1 MNYYILLPKPIIK
14 PCIVPEYTTMELN
27 PYISPSVH
35 YYLNDI
41 KLQIN
46 KLKCETHKVY
56 NSEYIFNLINPY
68 DFIFCEL
75 ENEQHV
81 SLLKTNT
88 LLYYNFLE
96 VDSIL
101 NIMNTFYNTHINI
114 LLDTNEN
121 DAIKMYIQTIKKEK
135 NNIYY
140 EESISI
146 SDDFNDIEL
155 KEDYVN
161 KMNIMIY
168 EITENTCNDIKKY
181 IKILLHITYNI
192 VNYQASG
199 GICVI
204 KLTQIYYKPVLDLIY
219 MLSSFFNKTYICK
232 PHISYQEERF
242 IVFEKYLNN
251 HSDCD
256 KSILINKI
264 SELLKSNRQVKS
276 IIPNHIPNY
285 VLNKIEDSNIIIGY
299 HSLDHYNE
307 LINICKSKNIIE
319 RIDAFKKNS
328 ISKSIQWCSSHNI
341 PYDKDIIIK

>member
-14 PCIVPEYTTMELN
+14 PSIVPEYTTMELN

-35 YYLNDI
+35 YYLQDI
-41 KLQIN
+41 KHQIN

-75 ENEQHV
+75 ENEHYV
-81 SLLKTNT
+81 SLLKTKT
-88 LLYYNFLE
+88 LLYYTFLE

-121 DAIKMYIQTIKKEK
+121 DALKIYIQTIKKEK
-135 NNIYY
+135 NNTYY
-140 EESISI
+140 EESIQI
-146 SDDFNDIEL
+146 SDDLNEIEH

-161 KMNIMIY
+161 KMNLMVY
-168 EITENTCNDIKKY
+168 EITENTCDDIKKY
-181 IKILLHITYNI
+181 IKTLLHITYNI
-192 VNYQASG
+192 VNYQAPG

-204 KLTQIYYKPVLDLIY
+204 KLTQLYYKPVLDIIYLI
-219 MLSSFFNKTYICK
+219 SSFFGKTYVCK
-232 PHISYQEERF
+232 PHISYQEERY
-242 IVFEKYLNN
+242 IVFDQYLNN
-251 HSDCD
+251 HNDRS
-256 KSILINKI
+256 KSILINHI
-264 SELLKSNRQVKS
+264 SELTKSNRQIKS

-328 ISKSIQWCSSHNI
+328 ISKSIQWCSTHNI